1 MAGKYCLCFTDEI
14 LNEYEEI
21 IAQRTGSADVARNI
35 IQAILNRTN
44 TKHIRV
50 YFRFELIKEDPDDN
64 KFVDC
69 AIKAEAKYIVSED
82 HHFDVLKDIK
92 FPPVNVIGIDE
103 FLQELQMAKQQMILC
118 RVMKQQMLYIER
130 YRGNIGVDLLGFANA
145 GRFINEEK
153 EENNMYTFEPVK
165 FNSEEERLA
174 AKRRM
179 VGMRKEFEARVRK
192 NMVKV

>member
-130 YRGNIGVDLLGFANA
+130 YRGNIGVDLLGFADA

-153 EENNMYTFEPVK
+153 GENNMY
-165 FNSEEERLA
+165 NLLA
-174 AKRRM
+174 
-179 VGMRKEFEARVRK
+179 E
-192 NMVKV
+192 